1 MIRTAT
7 RSTVESLKEA
17 LGRSSLPYSRWAR
30 RNNLH
35 PATIYAMLNERSVS
49 VSKEN
54 EVRQALGLHPVRI
67 EQIWINVEEQK
78 IVNRQQPPPYK
89 SMQIRVQPDVAEHV
103 NRFVQRLGYRSFSD
117 YALQHIIPDLVDAE
131 RSPDAVHINVNGPK
145 SSAMEMER

>member
-1 MIRTAT
+1 
-7 RSTVESLKEA
+7 
-17 LGRSSLPYSRWAR
+17 
-30 RNNLH
+30 
-35 PATIYAMLNERSVS
+35 MLNERSVS

-131 RSPDAVHINVNGPK
+131 RSPDAVHIDVNGPK